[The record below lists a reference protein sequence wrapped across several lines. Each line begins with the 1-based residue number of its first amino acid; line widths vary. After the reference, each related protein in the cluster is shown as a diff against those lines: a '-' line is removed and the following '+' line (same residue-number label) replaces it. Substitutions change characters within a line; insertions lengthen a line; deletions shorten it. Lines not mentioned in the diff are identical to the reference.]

1 MRARQG
7 RLLAAGA
14 IALTILLAGGRL
26 VADTPGGGVA
36 ERVALDNETVKITV
50 VTMAPGSSTGIHI
63 NAEPEMAIVVEGE
76 LTMVTRHGKQVYT
89 PGMVVWLAPM
99 TGHDARN
106 ESTRS
111 VKLHALGLKRCE

>member
-1 MRARQG
+1 MRARRG
-7 RLLAAGA
+7 RLVAAGA

-26 VADTPGGGVA
+26 VADTPEGGVG
-36 ERVALDNETVKITV
+36 ERVALDNETLKITV
-50 VTMAPGSSTGIHI
+50 VTMAPGASTGIHI

-89 PGMVVWLAPM
+89 PGMVVWLPPM

-106 ESTRS
+106 ESKRP
-111 VKLHALGLKRCE
+111 VKVHALGLKRCE